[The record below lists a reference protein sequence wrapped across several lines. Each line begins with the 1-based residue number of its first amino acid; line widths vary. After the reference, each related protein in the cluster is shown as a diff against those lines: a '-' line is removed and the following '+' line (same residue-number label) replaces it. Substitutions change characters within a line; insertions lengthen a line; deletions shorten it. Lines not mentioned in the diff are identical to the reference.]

1 MGRPSASYTTLITSS
16 LSIGGAMTEQ
26 RRFAD
31 AGAALEQHRAGFG
44 RDDTCVKRG
53 EIVLLQ

>member
-1 MGRPSASYTTLITSS
+1 
-16 LSIGGAMTEQ
+16 MTEQ